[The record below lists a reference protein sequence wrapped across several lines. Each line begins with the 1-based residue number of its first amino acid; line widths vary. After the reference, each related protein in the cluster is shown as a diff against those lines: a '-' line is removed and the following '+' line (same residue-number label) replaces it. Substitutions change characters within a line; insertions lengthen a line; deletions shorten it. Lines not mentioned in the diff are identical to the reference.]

1 MERALTLVAT
11 GTLTIDMVRAAK
23 GKTVSL
29 LKTFNLST
37 GKESMR
43 QTGFSDVA
51 WGKVTRGYAK
61 SARRLKK
68 VKFNAV
74 VEEAQEFVK
83 PTRGRGKSTQLTEVI
98 DVDEDDERACL
109 VDNSDSESEECKSAF
124 PSVSTELK
132 LSFRIC
138 IMVSS
143 PCKYINPHS
152 VLISLR
158 VLA

>member
-1 MERALTLVAT
+1 VERALTLVAT

-29 LKTFNLST
+29 PKTFNLST
-37 GKESMR
+37 GKDSMC

-61 SARRLKK
+61 SARGLKK
-68 VKFNAV
+68 VKFDTV
-74 VEEAQEFVK
+74 VEEAQEFIK
-83 PTRGRGKSTQLTEVI
+83 PTRGCGKSTQLTEVI
-98 DVDEDDERACL
+98 DVDEDERACL

-143 PCKYINPHS
+143 PCIYINPHS

>member
-1 MERALTLVAT
+1 VERALTLVAT
-11 GTLTIDMVRAAK
+11 GTLTIDMVRTAK

-29 LKTFNLST
+29 PKTFNLST
-37 GKESMR
+37 GKESMH
-43 QTGFSDVA
+43 QTGFSDVT

-61 SARRLKK
+61 SAHGLKK

-83 PTRGRGKSTQLTEVI
+83 PTCGRGKSTQLTEVI
-98 DVDEDDERACL
+98 DEDDERACL

-152 VLISLR
+152 VLISLC

>member
-1 MERALTLVAT
+1 VERALTLVAT

-29 LKTFNLST
+29 PKTFNLST

-61 SARRLKK
+61 SARGLKK
-68 VKFNAV
+68 VKFDAV

-109 VDNSDSESEECKSAF
+109 VDNSDDEID
-124 PSVSTELK
+124 
-132 LSFRIC
+132 LSD
-138 IMVSS
+138 
-143 PCKYINPHS
+143 
-152 VLISLR
+152 
-158 VLA
+158 